1 MIDLLAP
8 LFAHKTRALTLSEI
22 EAAIDQFAPADLA
35 DLFDS
40 RAAVAQMP
48 GGLDLVAGEA
58 ASAVFDRCGPII
70 DEVAR
75 LATGKTREEIEATNF
90 VVKAATAHQALL
102 ATYPGLTFEQAFEK
116 LVDLAIQRAR
126 QTSALLANN
135 IGRH

>member
-8 LFAHKTRALTLSEI
+8 LFAHKTRALTMSEI

-35 DLFDS
+35 NLFDS
-40 RAAVAQMP
+40 RAVVAQMP

-70 DEVAR
+70 DEIAR

-90 VVKAATAHQALL
+90 VVKAAAAHQALL
-102 ATYPGLTFEQAFEK
+102 ATFPGLTFEQAIQR
-116 LVDLAIQRAR
+116 LVDMAIHRAR
-126 QTSALLANN
+126 STSAYLSNN
-135 IGRH
+135 IERH